1 MQLFT
6 ASSILTLVSYA
17 WLALPP
23 SWTKSPMLGIVSFA
37 SGHGFS
43 PRKCWSSICDNAL
56 LTMTPVL
63 LVVIV
68 PRLVPAKYVSTTLGA
83 HKAVSSV
90 IHIGRC
96 TH

>member
-6 ASSILTLVSYA
+6 ASSMLTLVAYA

-43 PRKCWSSICDNAL
+43 PRECSLSIHDDTL
-56 LTMTPVL
+56 LIMTLVL

-90 IHIGRC
+90 ILVTECIC
-96 TH
+96 

>member
-6 ASSILTLVSYA
+6 ASSILTLVCYA

-43 PRKCWSSICDNAL
+43 PCKCLLRSRSDAL
-56 LTMTPVL
+56 LTMMLVL

-90 IHIGRC
+90 DDVSEYIC
-96 TH
+96 

>member
-6 ASSILTLVSYA
+6 ASSILTLVCYA

-43 PRKCWSSICDNAL
+43 PRKCSSSICHDAL

-83 HKAVSSV
+83 HKAVSSASCV
-90 IHIGRC
+90 SEHIR
-96 TH
+96 